1 MIILERGKLIVF
13 EGLDLSGKSIQ
24 MELLT
29 KRLLHHPNV
38 PVLFTKEPADY
49 KIGKIIRSEFLSGKE
64 KICDKALFHLFL
76 ADHAEHIY
84 GEKGILHYLEE
95 GVHVISDRYSLS
107 TLVYQGKRLGEYS
120 YVFGSIEGL
129 ISTDPRIWP
138 DLTIYIDVPIKEI
151 LWRLSK
157 RDEVTEIFETE
168 EELTKLKMS
177 YDYCI
182 HHWKDT
188 YNIISINGNRPMKEV
203 EADIWKKVSSLLMIK
218 EEEE

>member
-1 MIILERGKLIVF
+1 MKKGKLIVF
-13 EGLDLSGKSIQ
+13 EGLDLSGKSTQI
-24 MELLT
+24 ELLT
-29 KRLLHHPNV
+29 KRLWKYPSV

-49 KIGKIIRSEFLSGKE
+49 KIGKIIRKEFLSGKE

-84 GEKGILHYLEE
+84 GEKGILHYLNQ
-95 GVHVISDRYSLS
+95 GIHVISDRYSFS
-107 TLVYQGKRLGEYS
+107 TLVYQGNRLKDYS

-129 ISTDPRIWP
+129 MSTDHLIWP
-138 DLTIYIDVPIKEI
+138 DMTLYIDVPINQI
-151 LWRLSK
+151 LWRLSN
-157 RDEVTEIFETE
+157 RGENTEIFETE

-188 YNIISINGNRPMKEV
+188 YNINLINGDRPVKEV
-203 EADIWKKVSSLLMIK
+203 EADIWEKISSLLMIK
-218 EEEE
+218 EEEK